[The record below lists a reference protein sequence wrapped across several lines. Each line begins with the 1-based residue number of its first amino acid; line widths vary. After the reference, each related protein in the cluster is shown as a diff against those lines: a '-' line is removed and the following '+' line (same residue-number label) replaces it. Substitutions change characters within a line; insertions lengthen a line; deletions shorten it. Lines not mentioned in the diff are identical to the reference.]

1 MSHKPVKL
9 IIQIPCYNEA
19 QTLPATLQELPR
31 QIPGVDLVQVLIIDD
46 GSHDGTAEV
55 ARQCGVDYVVQLRQH
70 QGLAAGFSAGLEAC
84 LQHGADVIVNTDADN
99 QYNAEDIQRLV
110 EPVLAGKADIVVGD
124 RGVATLEAFSPTK
137 RWLQRLGSWV
147 VAQASG
153 VQTPDATSGFR
164 AFSRRAALRTLVL
177 SEYSYTLE
185 TLIQAGVHGLAVT
198 YVPVRTNPKTRPSRL
213 IRSIPQYLAY
223 SGTTILRAY
232 TMYRPLR
239 VFFSLGLLL
248 LAGGLLLGLRYLYFI
263 LIGQGA
269 GHTQSVI
276 MAAILLIIGFQTML
290 IGLLAD
296 LIGFN
301 RKIMEKTLFKVR
313 ELELRL
319 LEQRESG
326 DKPE

>member
-319 LEQRESG
+319 LGEE
-326 DKPE
+326 KPPSN

>member
-269 GHTQSVI
+269 GHTQNGQGGADRADQH
-276 MAAILLIIGFQTML
+276 AAWFS
-290 IGLLAD
+290 A
-296 LIGFN
+296 
-301 RKIMEKTLFKVR
+301 
-313 ELELRL
+313 
-319 LEQRESG
+319 G
-326 DKPE
+326 DCKPRD